1 MDLRGKPYY
10 WLNFDRAGG
19 EQADDSDI
27 AALRDRAVSVTPLR
41 ADRTNDSALEL
52 VSGRLRP

>member
-19 EQADDSDI
+19 HQAADSDI
-27 AALRDRAVSVTPLR
+27 AALRANMVSVTPLR
-41 ADRTNDSALEL
+41 ADRTDEAVLAMVE
-52 VSGRLRP
+52 GRLA